1 MILHLVTFRW
11 HDDTTPEQ
19 VAELT
24 AALTAMAAA
33 IPELRAYV
41 CGVNMR
47 LRPSPADYGVAA
59 VVDDEDGLTAYL
71 DSDAHA
77 AVYERL
83 LGPMIADRTAV
94 QLEVER
100 SPW

>member
-11 HDDTTPEQ
+11 HEGTTPEQ

-33 IPELRAYV
+33 IPELRAYA

-59 VVDDEDGLTAYL
+59 VVDDEDGLAAYL

-77 AVYERL
+77 AVYARL
-83 LGPMIADRTAV
+83 LGPMIADRTAA

>member
-11 HDDTTPEQ
+11 HEDTTPER

-24 AALTAMAAA
+24 AALIAMADA
-33 IPELRAYV
+33 IPELRAYA
-41 CGVNMR
+41 CGVNVR

-59 VVDDEDGLTAYL
+59 VVDDEAGLAAYL
-71 DSDAHA
+71 DSDAHTD
-77 AVYERL
+77 VYARL
-83 LGPMIADRTAV
+83 LGSMIADRTAV